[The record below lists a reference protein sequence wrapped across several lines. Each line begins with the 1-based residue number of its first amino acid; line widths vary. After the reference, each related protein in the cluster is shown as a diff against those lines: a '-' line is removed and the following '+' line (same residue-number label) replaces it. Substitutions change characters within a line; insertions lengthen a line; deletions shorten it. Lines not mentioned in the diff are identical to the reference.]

1 MKNIE
6 NLTIKEARELIP
18 HARDLLATFCD
29 SASVTPSPNLPYPVG
44 TPVYVRG
51 AIYSVVGKI
60 AGINGIWLELTE
72 ASYIG
77 TDGRFHDASKNGI
90 QSVENSEI
98 EPFAEG
104 SCRVNTGAISDV
116 SIHPNLLPTKQK

>member
-1 MKNIE
+1 MKDIE
-6 NLTIKEARELIP
+6 NLTIKEARELTP
-18 HARDLLATFCD
+18 YARDLLAIFGD
-29 SASVTPSPNLPYPVG
+29 SSSVTPSNLPYPVG

-51 AIYSVVGKI
+51 AIYSVVGRI

-116 SIHPNLLPTKQK
+116 SIHPDPLPTEQK